1 MNNLEDILIY
11 TKKMTLLYVEDN
23 KEVRE
28 TTLVIFQELFAE
40 TITAIDGEDGMD
52 KFYNNKIDIVFSD
65 INMPKLNGLD
75 MAKKIIDYDKNIP
88 IFINSAHNESEYF
101 TKAIELNID
110 AYFLKPLNID
120 IFLKSL
126 ENLIQKIKLQ
136 ESFNNNL
143 TFLKQYQALTDAY
156 IAVSKTDLEGIITYI
171 NPEFCRLS
179 GYTKDELIGQNHNIV
194 RHPENMASVYSDL
207 WYCIKNKK
215 EMWKGILRNKT
226 KSGKIYYADVAIK
239 PILDKDGNIIEYIS
253 LRKNITD
260 IMSPKKQ
267 LYDFVE
273 SAEEPLLVLLK
284 TDDFLDIEKF
294 YGYKLSQEIAERFA
308 NNLFELMPKHLGFD
322 KFFIIGNGEYIF
334 AQDIENTN
342 LNFIELLV
350 DDLKMLQRM
359 VNDLKVGIGEIDY
372 DISVIAS
379 IANGNGCIENVHY
392 GIKTLEK
399 NKQNLIIANGL
410 SQKEQQEAQNNLK
423 VLKMIKKAL
432 DNSKIISYFQPI
444 VDNTT
449 QEIVKYESLVRL
461 IDENNNVISPHFFL
475 DIAKKGKYYS
485 AITNRVLEN
494 SFKALNK
501 TIKCITINISALDIE
516 KPSTVEKIFELLE
529 SNYANANRIVFE
541 LLEDEDVKD
550 IEKITQFISKVK
562 LYGVRI
568 AIDDFGAGYSNFERL
583 LKYQPDILKID
594 GSLIKHIE
602 TDNYSLSVVKT
613 IVSFAK
619 EQNIEMVAEYVENK
633 NIYEILKNLGVEY
646 SQGYYFGKP
655 DLMK

>member
-1 MNNLEDILIY
+1 MNNLEEILTY

-23 KEVRE
+23 KEIRD
-28 TTLVIFQELFAE
+28 TTLMIFQELFAKV
-40 TITAIDGEDGMD
+40 ILAIDGEDGMD
-52 KFYNNKIDIVFSD
+52 KFYNNKINIVFSD

-75 MAKKIIDYDKNIP
+75 MARKMMDFDKSIS

-101 TKAIELNID
+101 TKAIELNVD
-110 AYFLKPLNID
+110 AYFLKPLKID
-120 IFLKSL
+120 VFLKSL
-126 ENLIQKIKLQ
+126 EKLIQKIKLQ

-143 TFLKQYQALTDAY
+143 IFLKQYQTLTDSY
-156 IAVSKTDLEGIITYI
+156 SAVSKTDLEGIITYV
-171 NPEFCRLS
+171 NSEFCRLS
-179 GYTKDELIGQNHNIV
+179 GYTRAELIGQNHNIV
-194 RHPENMASVYSDL
+194 RHPENIASIYSDL
-207 WYCIKNKK
+207 WHCIKNKK

-226 KSGKIYYADVAIK
+226 KSGKIYYADMAIK
-239 PILDKDGNIIEYIS
+239 PILDIDDNIIEYIS
-253 LRKNITD
+253 LRKNITE

-273 SAEEPLLVLLK
+273 FAKEPLLVLLK

-294 YGYKLSQEIAERFA
+294 YGYKLSQEIAEGFA

-322 KFFIIGNGEYIF
+322 KFYIIGNGEYIF
-334 AQDIENTN
+334 AQDIEVSNSY
-342 LNFIELLV
+342 FIEQLV

-359 VNDLKVGIGEIDY
+359 VNDLKVGISEIDY
-372 DISVIAS
+372 DISVVAS
-379 IANGNGCIENVHY
+379 IANGEGCIENVHY
-392 GIKTLEK
+392 GIKALEK
-399 NKQNLIIANGL
+399 NKQDLIIANNL
-410 SQKEQQEAQNNLK
+410 AQTEQEEAENNLK

-432 DNSKIISYFQPI
+432 ENSKIISYFQPI
-444 VDNTT
+444 VDNNT

-461 IDENNNVISPHFFL
+461 IDEDNNVISPYFFL
-475 DIAKKGKYYS
+475 DIAKKGKYY
-485 AITNRVLEN
+485 AQITNRVLEN

-501 TIKCITINISALDIE
+501 TSKCITLNISALDIE

-529 SNYANANRIVFE
+529 SNRADANRIVFE
-541 LLEDEDVKD
+541 LLEDEEVKD
-550 IEKITQFISKVK
+550 IEEITQFISKVK
-562 LYGVRI
+562 FYGVRI

-619 EQNIEMVAEYVENK
+619 EQNIEMVAEYVKNE
-633 NIYEILKNLGVEY
+633 NIYKILKNIGVEY